1 MNLPAALLPPLA
13 HWLVLLAM
21 LGALRLAWP
30 HLPWRRLR
38 SGNLQSNLLFAFS
51 LVLALA
57 WSLNAG
63 VKPGLNLHLLGAMA
77 ATLALG
83 APLALYAFAL
93 ALVLIAVGGALEW
106 QAVPVNFLLMGLIP
120 IVLSHALRR
129 LVERYLPAHFFI
141 FIFILSFFGSAL
153 IVMLEGLLAS
163 LLLAGVGAYEFSTLT
178 SEYLPYFLLLG
189 FAEAWLSGALIT
201 LLVVYKPDWVLA
213 FDDQRYLVGK

>member
-13 HWLVLLAM
+13 HWLTLLAM

-38 SGNLQSNLLFAFS
+38 SGNLQCNLLFAFS

-63 VKPGLNLHLLGAMA
+63 VKPGLSLHLLGAMA

-93 ALVLIAVGGALEW
+93 TLALLAGNGVLEW

-120 IVLSHALRR
+120 VLLAHTLRR

-163 LLLAGVGAYEFSTLT
+163 LLLAGAGVYEFSMLR

-189 FAEAWLSGALIT
+189 FAETWLSGALIT
-201 LLVVYKPDWVLA
+201 LLVVFKPDWVLA

>member
-38 SGNLQSNLLFAFS
+38 SGNLQCNLLFAFS

-93 ALVLIAVGGALEW
+93 ALVLLAANGALEW
-106 QAVPVNFLLMGLIP
+106 QALPVNFLLMGLIP
-120 IVLSHALRR
+120 ILLSHVLRR

-163 LLLAGVGAYEFSTLT
+163 LLLAGLGAYEFSMLT

-201 LLVVYKPDWVLA
+201 LLVVYTPDWVLA
-213 FDDQRYLVGK
+213 FDDQRYLAGK

>member
-13 HWLVLLAM
+13 HWLTLLAM

-77 ATLALG
+77 ATLAL
-83 APLALYAFAL
+83 
-93 ALVLIAVGGALEW
+93 VLIAVGGALEW
-106 QAVPVNFLLMGLIP
+106 QAVPANFLLMGLIP

>member
-1 MNLPAALLPPLA
+1 MNLPSALLPQFA
-13 HWLVLLAM
+13 HWLTLLAM
-21 LGALRLAWP
+21 LGALRLAWS

-38 SGNLQSNLLFAFS
+38 SGNAQCHLLFAFS

-57 WSLNAG
+57 WSMNAG

-93 ALVLIAVGGALEW
+93 ALVLLAANGALEW
-106 QAVPVNFLLMGLIP
+106 QALPVNFLLMGLIP
-120 IVLSHALRR
+120 ILLSHALRR
-129 LVERYLPAHFFI
+129 LVERYLPAHFFV

-163 LLLAGVGAYEFSTLT
+163 LLLAGVGAYELATLT

>member
-1 MNLPAALLPPLA
+1 MNLPSALLPQFA
-13 HWLVLLAM
+13 HWLTLLAM

-38 SGNLQSNLLFAFS
+38 SGNLQCNLLFAFS

-93 ALVLIAVGGALEW
+93 ALVLLAANGVLEW
-106 QAVPVNFLLMGLIP
+106 QALPVNFLLMGLIP
-120 IVLSHALRR
+120 ILLSHVLRR

-163 LLLAGVGAYEFSTLT
+163 LLLAGLGAYEFSMLT

-201 LLVVYKPDWVLA
+201 LLVVYTPDWVLA
-213 FDDQRYLVGK
+213 FDDQRYLAGK